1 MRPTL
6 LSIQIIFLALLM
18 ATSCEVPIEI
28 EGEPQLVVQSL
39 FSDKQDLIVYVTES
53 NLRSNVPGK
62 NVDNATVS
70 LFSGDS
76 LNFLTTLVYINDAQN
91 QRYQSIGF
99 DPKEGVV
106 YMLSVEVPGHKPVTA
121 TTTIPI
127 AVNINEDGSNHESF
141 ATTGDLG
148 HVDIQFDVSVSIND
162 PAEHKNYYHILFA
175 QEMISQVVDVDGY
188 ITYDTSFLNTNENLF
203 IVCTS
208 ECGNIQQMFDFPS
221 FILNDLEFNGR
232 LIKFNFE
239 GHYSYDPEI
248 YQRGDFRLEM
258 RTVSNDYYQNTLNLL
273 NKTDG
278 VGGILTDFNDEFT
291 NVNNGVGVFAGYT
304 TRVRYFPN

>member
-1 MRPTL
+1 MRRNY
-6 LSIQIIFLALLM
+6 LSIQITLITFLF
-18 ATSCEVPIEI
+18 ATSCEVPVEI
-28 EGEPQLVVQSL
+28 EGDPQLVVQSL

-53 NLRSNVPGK
+53 NLRSNLPGK

-76 LNFLTTLVYINDAQN
+76 LNFLTTLIYINDAQN
-91 QRYQSIGF
+91 QRYQSVDF

-121 TTTIPI
+121 STTIPI
-127 AVNINEDGSNHESF
+127 AVNINEEGSNHESF
-141 ATTGDLG
+141 ASTGELG

-175 QEMISQVVDVDGY
+175 QEMISKVIGAEGE
-188 ITYDTSFLNTNENLF
+188 ITYDTSLLNTDENLF
-203 IVCTS
+203 IACTS
-208 ECGNIQQMFDFPS
+208 ECGFIQQMFDFPS
-221 FILNDLEFNGR
+221 FILNDLEFNGKV
-232 LIKFNFE
+232 IKFNFE

-258 RTVSNDYYQNTLNLL
+258 RTVSSDYYQNTLNLL
-273 NKTDG
+273 NKIDGGGLYTDY
-278 VGGILTDFNDEFT
+278 NDAFT